1 MASEYLKWKYRDVR
15 PDPPVQLTRKQRL
28 RNWWDYHKWH
38 LAVGVVLLAIAG
50 NIVWRAATQ
59 VHPDYQIAYVGTI
72 PLAGE
77 QAAAWEEGLAAL
89 GTDCNGD
96 GKVVV
101 RLEQYLTA
109 GEGGDAEYA
118 YASNVRLMADLDGRD
133 SYFFL
138 LEDPEGFQ
146 KSYEILEA
154 DWIPVGDGLFLA
166 RRAFWQDRTAEHM
179 EECRQLWERI
189 IEEEGQ

>member
-15 PDPPVQLTRKQRL
+15 PDPPMRLTGKQRL
-28 RNWWDYHKWH
+28 QNWWDYHKWH
-38 LAVGVVLLAIAG
+38 LAVGAALLGVAANMIWHAVV
-50 NIVWRAATQ
+50 Q
-59 VHPDYQIAYVGTI
+59 VRPDYQIAYVGSV
-72 PLAGE
+72 PLTEE
-77 QAAAWEEGLAAL
+77 QTAAWEERLAAL

-96 GKVVV
+96 GKVVA

-133 SYFFL
+133 SFFFL

-146 KSYEILEA
+146 KGYDVLED
-154 DWIPVGDGLFLA
+154 DWIPVDDGLFLA
-166 RRAFWQDRTAEHM
+166 RRSFWQDRTAEHP
-179 EECRQLWERI
+179 EECRQLWERLT
-189 IEEEGQ
+189 EEEFQ

>member
-28 RNWWDYHKWH
+28 QNWWDYHKWH
-38 LAVGVVLLAIAG
+38 LAVGAVLLAIAG
-50 NIVWRAATQ
+50 NIVWRAVTQ
-59 VHPDYQIAYVGTI
+59 VRPDYQIAYVGAV
-72 PLAGE
+72 PLTEE
-77 QAAAWEEGLAAL
+77 QAAAWEDGLAVL

-101 RLEQYLTA
+101 RLEQYLTTGA
-109 GEGGDAEYA
+109 GGDVEYA

-133 SYFFL
+133 CYFFL
-138 LEDPEGFQ
+138 LEDPESFQ
-146 KSYEILEA
+146 KSYDILEK
-154 DWIPVGDGLFLA
+154 DWIPVQDGLFLA

-179 EECRQLWERI
+179 EECQHLWERLMK
-189 IEEEGQ
+189 EEDQ